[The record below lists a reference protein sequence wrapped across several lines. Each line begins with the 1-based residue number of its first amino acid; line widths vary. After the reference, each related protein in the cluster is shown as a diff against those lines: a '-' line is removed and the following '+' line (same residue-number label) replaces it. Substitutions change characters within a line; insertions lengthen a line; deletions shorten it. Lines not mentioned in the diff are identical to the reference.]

1 MRGMT
6 NNSSNINPNSSVSPN
21 NSATPASSSSP
32 SPSEPSPLRPRVLS
46 IAGTDPTGGAGA
58 QADLKS
64 IMAAGGYGMSVITA
78 LVAQNTQ
85 GVREIHTPPLD
96 FLRAQL
102 DSVFDDVT
110 VDTVKIGMLG
120 DTETIQ
126 TIRDYLQNH
135 QVTTVLDPVAVASSG
150 DRLLTADAEDALRD
164 FAAASSVVT
173 PNLPELALLAKTELA
188 TSEQQAVDIAAK
200 WAQETDTTVIV
211 KLGHLDGPE
220 AGNIAVSPAGKT
232 HKVSSPR
239 VETKNTHGTGCSLSS
254 ALATRLGAGDSLE
267 DALDWST
274 KWLNE
279 AIANADRLLVGKG
292 HGPVDHSVRLF

>member
-1 MRGMT
+1 MSQISST
-6 NNSSNINPNSSVSPN
+6 NSNSNPNTTSNPN
-21 NSATPASSSSP
+21 Q
-32 SPSEPSPLRPRVLS
+32 PLRPRVLS

-110 VDTVKIGMLG
+110 VDAVKIGMLG
-120 DTETIQ
+120 DTQTIQ
-126 TIRDYLQNH
+126 TVRDYLQNH

-173 PNLPELALLAKTELA
+173 PNLPELALLTKTDIA
-188 TSEQQAVDIAAK
+188 SSEQEAVDIAAK
-200 WAQETDTTVIV
+200 WARETDTTVIV
-211 KLGHLDGPE
+211 KLGHLAGPE
-220 AGNIAVSPAGKT
+220 AGNIAVSPNGQQ

-267 DALDWST
+267 DALEWST

-279 AIANADRLLVGKG
+279 AIANADKLLVGQG

>member
-1 MRGMT
+1 MIGMSQISST
-6 NNSSNINPNSSVSPN
+6 NSNINPNTNSNPN
-21 NSATPASSSSP
+21 Q
-32 SPSEPSPLRPRVLS
+32 PLRPRVLS

-110 VDTVKIGMLG
+110 VDAVKIGMLG
-120 DTETIQ
+120 DTQTIQ
-126 TIRDYLQNH
+126 TVRDYLQNL

-173 PNLPELALLAKTELA
+173 PNLPELALLTKTDIA
-188 TSEQQAVDIAAK
+188 SSEQDAVDIAAK
-200 WAQETDTTVIV
+200 WARETDTTVIV
-211 KLGHLDGPE
+211 KLGHLAGPE
-220 AGNIAVSPAGKT
+220 AGNIAVSPNGQT

-267 DALDWST
+267 DALEWST

-279 AIANADRLLVGKG
+279 AIANADKLLVGQG

>member
-6 NNSSNINPNSSVSPN
+6 NNSPSINPN
-21 NSATPASSSSP
+21 A
-32 SPSEPSPLRPRVLS
+32 PSPLRPRVLS

-110 VDTVKIGMLG
+110 VDAVKIGMLG
-120 DTETIQ
+120 DAETIQ
-126 TIRDYLQNH
+126 TVRDYLQNH
-135 QVTTVLDPVAVASSG
+135 QITTVLDPVAVASSG
-150 DRLLTADAEDALRD
+150 DRLLTTDAEDALRD

-173 PNLPELALLAKTELA
+173 PNLPELALLTKTELA
-188 TSEQQAVDIAAK
+188 TSEQQAVDIATK

-211 KLGHLDGPE
+211 KLGHLAGPE
-220 AGNIAVSPAGKT
+220 AGNIAVSPAGET

>member
-1 MRGMT
+1 MT
-6 NNSSNINPNSSVSPN
+6 NNSPDINPSNS
-21 NSATPASSSSP
+21 

-110 VDTVKIGMLG
+110 VDAVKIGMLG
-120 DTETIQ
+120 DTEAIQ
-126 TIRDYLQNH
+126 TIRDYLQKH

-173 PNLPELALLAKTELA
+173 PNLPELSLLTKTELA
-188 TSEQQAVDIAAK
+188 TSEQQAVDIAVK
-200 WAQETDTTVIV
+200 WARETDTTVIV
-211 KLGHLDGPE
+211 KLGHLAGPE

-292 HGPVDHSVRLF
+292 HGPVDHSVRLS

>member
-6 NNSSNINPNSSVSPN
+6 NNSSDISPSSPSG
-21 NSATPASSSSP
+21 SATPASSSNP

-110 VDTVKIGMLG
+110 VDSVKIGMLG

-173 PNLPELALLAKTELA
+173 PNLPELALLTKTDLA
-188 TSEQQAVDIAAK
+188 TSEQEAVDIAAK

-211 KLGHLDGPE
+211 KLGHLAGPE

>member
-1 MRGMT
+1 MMDMT
-6 NNSSNINPNSSVSPN
+6 QISSTNSNINPNPN
-21 NSATPASSSSP
+21 INPNQ
-32 SPSEPSPLRPRVLS
+32 PLRPRVLS

-110 VDTVKIGMLG
+110 VDAVKIGMLG
-120 DTETIQ
+120 DTQTIQ

-173 PNLPELALLAKTELA
+173 PNLPELALLTKTDIA
-188 TSEQQAVDIAAK
+188 SSEQDAVDIAAK

-211 KLGHLDGPE
+211 KLGHLAGPE
-220 AGNIAVSPAGKT
+220 AGNIAVSPNGQT

-239 VETKNTHGTGCSLSS
+239 VETQNTHGTGCSLSS

-267 DALDWST
+267 NALEWST

-279 AIANADRLLVGKG
+279 AIANADKLLVGQG

>member
-6 NNSSNINPNSSVSPN
+6 NISPDNSPNS
-21 NSATPASSSSP
+21 P
-32 SPSEPSPLRPRVLS
+32 SNPSPLRPRVLS

-110 VDTVKIGMLG
+110 VDAVKIGMLG

-126 TIRDYLQNH
+126 TIRDYLQDH

-164 FAAASSVVT
+164 FAASSSVVT
-173 PNLPELALLAKTELA
+173 PNLPELSLLTKTELA
-188 TSEQQAVDIAAK
+188 TSEQKAVEVAAK

-211 KLGHLDGPE
+211 KLGHLAGPE
-220 AGNIAVSPAGKT
+220 AGNIAVSPAGNT